1 LSKLL
6 DLISG
11 YGRAMAIP
19 LLGYPGVYLN
29 NTTIKDNV
37 HNADVHVSTLQAIQE
52 NFAPDGLFCFMDLS
66 VEAGALGLEVLFP
79 EMDSPTVVGHPV
91 RTRADLERFEGIDI
105 LGDARLQ
112 SFVETMRRLAAMDG
126 PLIGGYV
133 IGPFSLTGLLMGAS
147 EAALA
152 TMTDPATVEAALRL
166 ATNCIARYVQALEQ
180 AGADMVAILEPSGG
194 LLSPHHF
201 EHFCGRYVRE
211 LIAGM
216 RSASILHICG
226 QTTRHLEAMAA
237 TGAQGL
243 SLDAA
248 VDFPAAAQRIS
259 QAVALI
265 GNLDTVTVMNQMNA
279 REVYGAASDLIAAM
293 APFPNFILSS
303 ACDLPLDTPHENID
317 AMLQAA
323 RDAK

>member
-11 YGRAMAIP
+11 NGRVMAIP
-19 LLGYPGVYLN
+19 LLGYPGVHLN
-29 NTTIKDNV
+29 GTTIKDNV
-37 HNADVHVSTLQAIQE
+37 QRADVHASTLQAIQE
-52 NFAPDGLFCFMDLS
+52 RFAPDGLFCFMDLS

-79 EMDSPTVVGHPV
+79 KMDSPTVAEHPV
-91 RTRADLERFEGIDI
+91 RTLEDLERFQGSDI

-112 SFVETMRRLAAMDG
+112 GFVETVRRMAASG
-126 PLIGGYV
+126 ETLLGAYV
-133 IGPFSLTGLLMGAS
+133 IGPFSLAGLLMGAG

-152 TMTDPATVEAALRL
+152 TLADPATVEAALRL
-166 ATNCIARYVQALEQ
+166 TTNCIAPYVQALEQ

-194 LLSPHHF
+194 LLSPRHF
-201 EHFCGRYVRE
+201 ERFCGRYVRE
-211 LIAGM
+211 LITGM
-216 RSASILHICG
+216 HSASILHICG

-243 SLDAA
+243 SLDSSVSFPDAA
-248 VDFPAAAQRIS
+248 RRLPAD
-259 QAVALI
+259 VALI

-303 ACDLPLDTPHENID
+303 ACDLPLETPHENID